1 MYAPWWQRVRSSV
14 EKREE
19 SVCIACGA
27 GNVVCVCVCV
37 RSDGYVG
44 MLQHIHVTAAHA
56 RCCPCA
62 V

>member
-1 MYAPWWQRVRSSV
+1 MYAPWWQRVRLSV

-37 RSDGYVG
+37 RVE
-44 MLQHIHVTAAHA
+44 
-56 RCCPCA
+56 
-62 V
+62 